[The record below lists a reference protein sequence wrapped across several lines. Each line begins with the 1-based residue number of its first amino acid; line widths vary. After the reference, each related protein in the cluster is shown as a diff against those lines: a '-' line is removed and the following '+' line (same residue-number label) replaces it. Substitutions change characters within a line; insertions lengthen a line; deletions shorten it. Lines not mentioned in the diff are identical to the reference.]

1 MVDIQQMQHDVDELI
16 KGFGGYW
23 SPLSML
29 GSIMEELGEIARE
42 INALEKFKPRK
53 DPNIDPRD
61 KLSEEIGDCLFS
73 LICLA
78 NSYEIDLDSALKS
91 VVEKYRKRDSGR
103 F

>member
-1 MVDIQQMQHDVDELI
+1 MADLKQLQHDVDEFI
-16 KGFGGYW
+16 QEFGGYW

-29 GSIMEELGEIARE
+29 ASIMEELGEISRE

-53 DPNIDPRD
+53 DPNIDPRG
-61 KLSEEIGDCLFS
+61 KLPEEIGDCLFS

-78 NSYEIDLDSALKS
+78 NSYQIDLDSALKS

>member
-1 MVDIQQMQHDVDELI
+1 MANIKQLQQDVDKFIQE
-16 KGFGGYW
+16 FGGYW

-29 GSIMEELGEIARE
+29 ASIMEELGEISRE

-53 DPNIDPRD
+53 DLNTNPRD
-61 KLSEEIGDCLFS
+61 KLQDEIGDCLFS

-91 VVEKYRKRDSGR
+91 VIDKYRKRDSGR